1 MTKRAVLLEA
11 LLSTPSDIRR
21 IIGSMEL
28 RLGASPEDQGSPLQA
43 AAEILFGLIRTEQE
57 YQAVIRDSINSS
69 DGILPIKDMAS
80 SELISLTELGETFQN
95 IREQTLNLLRRLKP
109 AEWQRAI
116 RGPAKANLTVRYY
129 VQALVENDIE
139 QTSQLVKLVHA
150 HRHKLIGDKK
160 S

>member
-21 IIGSMEL
+21 IIVSMEL
-28 RLGASPEDQGSPLQA
+28 RLGASPEDQGSPLQ